1 MIKKQESKFLINVGQ
16 ILREYRIQRGLSQE
30 NLANDADIPINQI
43 GRIERAEINT
53 SLLTI
58 FKITNA
64 LEISF
69 LDFFEKLE
77 SILKKRS
84 SINNF

>member
-1 MIKKQESKFLINVGQ
+1 VIYLQEKKFLISIGS
-16 ILREYRIQRGLSQE
+16 ILKEIRMQKNLSQE

-64 LEISF
+64 LEISVS
-69 LDFFEKLE
+69 DFFEKLNDF
-77 SILKKRS
+77 K
-84 SINNF
+84 

>member
-1 MIKKQESKFLINVGQ
+1 MVNKQEKNFLINIGE
-16 ILREYRIQRGLSQE
+16 ILKDIRIQKGLSQE

-58 FKITNA
+58 LKITTA

-69 LDFFEKLE
+69 INFF
-77 SILKKRS
+77 
-84 SINNF
+84 